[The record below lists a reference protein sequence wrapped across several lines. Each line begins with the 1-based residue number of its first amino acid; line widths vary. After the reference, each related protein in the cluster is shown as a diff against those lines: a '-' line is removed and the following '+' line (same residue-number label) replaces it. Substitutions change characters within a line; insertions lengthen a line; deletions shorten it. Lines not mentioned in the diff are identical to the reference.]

1 MKQLFSPT
9 RKMDIHQIDKC
20 LEMEI
25 DTVPRP
31 CACTSVRR
39 AARVLTRAY
48 DASLKPSGMNITQL
62 AVMRTV
68 RRHPGDPLTHV
79 AESLMMD
86 RTSLYRELAS
96 LQRKKWIS
104 LKDEG
109 DGRSRNATITEKGSG
124 VLAKADSDWAIIQ
137 SAIVDRFGRA
147 PWKAFVA
154 ELQRL
159 IECSDTVMA
168 STSARG

>member
-1 MKQLFSPT
+1 
-9 RKMDIHQIDKC
+9 
-20 LEMEI
+20 MEL
-25 DTVPRP
+25 DTVPGP

-68 RRHPGDPLTHV
+68 RRHPGEPLSHL
-79 AESLMMD
+79 AENLMMD

-96 LQRKKWIS
+96 LQRRKWVS
-104 LKDEG
+104 LKDGG
-109 DGRSRNATITEKGSG
+109 DGQFRNAMITEKGSA

-137 SAIVDRFGRA
+137 TAIIDRFGRA
-147 PWKAFVA
+147 PWKGFVA

-159 IECSDTVMA
+159 IQCSDAVTA
-168 STSARG
+168 STSARAP

>member
-1 MKQLFSPT
+1 MYTSTKEYIRQ
-9 RKMDIHQIDKC
+9 IHKC

-25 DTVPRP
+25 DTVPGP
-31 CACTSVRR
+31 CVCTSVRR

-68 RRHPGDPLTHV
+68 RRHPGEPLSHV
-79 AESLMMD
+79 AKNLMMD

-96 LQRKKWIS
+96 LQRRKWVS
-104 LKDEG
+104 LNDEG

-124 VLAKADSDWAIIQ
+124 VLARADSDWAIIQ
-137 SAIVDRFGRA
+137 SAIVDRFGRTA
-147 PWKAFVA
+147 WKAFVP

-159 IECSDTVMA
+159 IECSGAVMA
-168 STSARG
+168 SASARAP